1 MAICFLTSAFNN
13 GFTPVFERVFKRY
26 LLTGNQDAG
35 NFVFI
40 ASDFDDPHGNL
51 RWAEEIRGKFG
62 EIGVLFSG
70 FQIVD
75 HTVSPTQAEK
85 YIRDAQVVW
94 LSGGDTLRQIAS
106 FQEYHLRELLM
117 GFDGI
122 VIGMS
127 AGSINMADR
136 VVLARNIYD
145 RSPQLE
151 IYQGLGLVE
160 INIEPH
166 LDPVNAEHLDDIL
179 EASVHAPIYGLFDDS
194 FILDDGQKVTI
205 YGPYCLY
212 NLQNGETSIR

>member
-13 GFTPVFERVFKRY
+13 GFTPAFERVLKKY
-26 LLTGNQDAG
+26 LPADTADAG

-51 RWAEEIRGKFG
+51 HWAEEIRGNFG
-62 EIGVLFSG
+62 EIGVVFSG
-70 FQIVD
+70 FHIVD

-85 YIRDAQVVW
+85 YIRNAQIIW
-94 LSGGDTLRQIAS
+94 LSGGDTLRQIVS
-106 FQEYHLRELLM
+106 FEEYHLREQLM

-122 VIGMS
+122 IIGMS

-145 RSPQLE
+145 NAPE
-151 IYQGLGLVE
+151 MAIYQGLGLVQ

-166 LDPVNAEHLDDIL
+166 LDPLNVEHLDDIL

-194 FILDDGQKVTI
+194 FILDDGQHTTI

-212 NLQNGETSIR
+212 NLQNDAVSIG

>member
-1 MAICFLTSAFNN
+1 MAICFLTSAFNH
-13 GFTPVFERVFKRY
+13 GFTSAFRRVLKKY
-26 LLTGNQDAG
+26 LPADRADAG

-51 RWAEEIRGKFG
+51 HWAEEIRGKFG

-70 FQIVD
+70 FQIID

-85 YIRDAQVVW
+85 YIRNAQIIW

-106 FQEYHLRELLM
+106 FKEYRLRELLM

-122 VIGMS
+122 IIGMS

-136 VVLARNIYD
+136 VVLAKNID
-145 RSPQLE
+145 DNVPELA
-151 IYQGLGLVE
+151 IYQGLGLVQV
-160 INIEPH
+160 NIEPH
-166 LDPVNAEHLDDIL
+166 LEPLNAMHLDDIL
-179 EASVHAPIYGLFDDS
+179 EASAYAPIYGLFDDS
-194 FILDDGQKVTI
+194 FILDDGQHTTL

-212 NLQNGETSIR
+212 NLQNGTISIE

>member
-1 MAICFLTSAFNN
+1 MAVCFLTSAFNN
-13 GFTPVFERVFKRY
+13 GFTPDFERVLKGY
-26 LLTGNQDAG
+26 LPDGRTDAG

-40 ASDFDDPHGNL
+40 ASDFDDPHGNMH
-51 RWAEEIRGKFG
+51 WAEEIRGKFG
-62 EIGVLFSG
+62 EIGILFSG
-70 FQIVD
+70 FHIVD
-75 HTVSPTQAEK
+75 HTVSPSQAEK
-85 YIRDAQVVW
+85 YIRNAQVIW

-106 FQEYHLRELLM
+106 FKEYHLREQLIRSARL
-117 GFDGI
+117 F
-122 VIGMS
+122 IGMS

-151 IYQGLGLVE
+151 IYQGLGLVQ

-179 EASVHAPIYGLFDDS
+179 EASTHAPIYGLFDDS
-194 FILDDGQKVTI
+194 FIVDDGQHATL

-212 NLQNGETSIR
+212 NLQNNSVSI

>member
-1 MAICFLTSAFNN
+1 M
-13 GFTPVFERVFKRY
+13 
-26 LLTGNQDAG
+26 
-35 NFVFI
+35 
-40 ASDFDDPHGNL
+40 

-85 YIRDAQVVW
+85 YIRDAQVIW

-194 FILDDGQKVTI
+194 FILDDGQ
-205 YGPYCLY
+205 
-212 NLQNGETSIR
+212 